1 MAVTIDPRP
10 TYFGD
15 RMIVTGSY
23 DAGETS
29 IDLSGLLAS
38 IDFAGINPAAA
49 QASLVVSNTGTH
61 ANDTIALVDNCTVSS
76 TTITIVSPIVSL
88 DPDGVGTG
96 SAAVPGA
103 TISGTFLA
111 IGRRS

>member
-29 IDLSGLLAS
+29 IELSGLLAS
-38 IDFAGINPAAA
+38 IDFAGINPEAA
-49 QASLVVSNTGTH
+49 QANVTVSNTGTH
-61 ANDTIALVDNCTVSS
+61 ANDVIALVDNCTVSG
-76 TTITIVSPIVSL
+76 TTITIHRAVVET
-88 DPDGVGTG
+88 DPDGAGTG
-96 SAAVPGA
+96 AGAIAGA
-103 TISGTFLA
+103 TIAGTFLA

>member
-23 DAGETS
+23 GAGDTS

-38 IDFAGINPAAA
+38 IDFAGVNPSAA
-49 QASLVVSNTGTH
+49 QANVQLSNTGTH
-61 ANDTIALVDNCTVSS
+61 ANDTIALVDNCTVSG
-76 TTITIVSPIVSL
+76 TTITVHSAIVEV
-88 DPDGVGTG
+88 DPDGAGTG
-96 SAAVPGA
+96 GAATPGA
-103 TISGTFLA
+103 TLAGTFLA